1 MRLGQEGFE
10 YGYQIRPKKKR
21 KKKRKKRQTKSEPPQ
36 MEMPDI
42 TPFMER
48 LQWLVDFIV
57 KIILTFIGGIITL
70 FKETKK
76 LFGGNKKCKEKSKSQ
91 KAKKSL
97 KK

>member
-10 YGYQIRPKKKR
+10 YGYPIHPKKKR
-21 KKKRKKRQTKSEPPQ
+21 KKRKKRQPKVEQPQ

-48 LQWLVDFIV
+48 LQWLVNFITQ
-57 KIILTFIGGIITL
+57 IILTFIGGIITL

-76 LFGGNKKCKEKSKSQ
+76 LFGGNKKCKEKSKRQ